1 MIGTDFMGH
10 LVITLADLPKG
21 RETEQWY
28 KLTARSSKK
37 DVVSGE
43 VLVRI
48 LYSVESFSMPSPSLV
63 NAVAMGGSGGGIA
76 GGLAGAAGKRLAA
89 EGGANGSTSAGGPG
103 SLLLPNG
110 SGGSSSSLT
119 SPNSGG
125 SNSNGASS
133 ARVIGEEEYS
143 AMDDM
148 RSGEIDLILPAIFAH
163 SASLPCLQIGLPAF
177 AKWATTASVAE
188 RVALIG
194 QYKGGVFEML
204 VGSANEFKSDNVVV
218 FYSLLAFGPFLRLTE
233 AKPYFTSTIAS
244 LLAGSLQ
251 EPPQSLFGEDRARHC
266 ANCVIALANACTM
279 PPAAT
284 TGLTTKAS
292 IMRSEL
298 KMRCAEI
305 LVSSGALAVAV
316 SLLTTSTGSSLN
328 KLILTLIIKVSHFTP
343 ALRTIHDNGFVSNV
357 SKLLSLETDPVS
369 LWLALDALSQYSADE
384 FMVSGK
390 GSSSSSGTSSLAGSS
405 NLVTASSVSSVS
417 GTSPRGSG
425 AGLILSTTT
434 YAQDVLAVA
443 TLPAALLRVASLD
456 SLHSSIHGA
465 SIATSLIYLLKS
477 LSTHITSANCSAK
490 RFPSLAEN
498 PALLLLLSHSAAASY
513 LKYIPKNEQKP
524 LVAEYSLLLLEK
536 FGDAEGAQTQKEI
549 GALFTDTL
557 KMILDFARFPS
568 VVTRAKTYLE
578 KTVAWG
584 SLSKDAITDIIQ
596 RERESREDP
605 DQSIRRVISDLL
617 AQL

>member
-48 LYSVESFSMPSPSLV
+48 LYSVESYSMPSPSLV

-76 GGLAGAAGKRLAA
+76 GGLAGAAGKRMASD
-89 EGGANGSTSAGGPG
+89 GGGSGTSTSPGPG

-110 SGGSSSSLT
+110 SNGGGSSSSLT
-119 SPNSGG
+119 SPSSSNN
-125 SNSNGASS
+125 NSNG
-133 ARVIGEEEYS
+133 ARVIGEEEYA

-148 RSGEIDLILPAIFAH
+148 RSGEIDLILPAILAH

-188 RVALIG
+188 RVALIE
-194 QYKGGVFEML
+194 QYKGGLFEML
-204 VGSANEFKSDNVVV
+204 VGNAIEFKSDNVVV

-266 ANCVIALANACTM
+266 ANCVIALSNACTM
-279 PPAAT
+279 PPAST
-284 TGLTTKAS
+284 TGLSTKQS
-292 IMRSEL
+292 ILRSEL
-298 KMRCAEI
+298 KVRCAEI

-316 SLLTTSTGSSLN
+316 SMLTSNPGSSLN

-343 ALRTIHDNGFVSNV
+343 ALRIIHDNGFVSNV
-357 SKLLSLETDPVS
+357 SKLLNSDSDPVS
-369 LWLALDALSQYSADE
+369 LWLALDALSMYSVDE

-390 GSSSSSGTSSLAGSS
+390 GSASNSGTGALAGSS

-417 GTSPRGSG
+417 GTSPRGTG

-434 YAQDVLAVA
+434 YAQDVLAVT
-443 TLPAALLRVASLD
+443 TLPSAIIRVASLD
-456 SLHSSIHGA
+456 SLHKSIHGA

-477 LSTHITSANCSAK
+477 LSTHITSANCTANK
-490 RFPSLAEN
+490 FPSLAAN
-498 PALLLLLSHSAAASY
+498 PALLLLVTHSAATSY
-513 LKYIPKNEQKP
+513 LKFIPKNEQKP

-536 FGDAEGAQTQKEI
+536 FGDAGGAQTQKEI
-549 GALFTDTL
+549 GALFSETF

-568 VVTRAKTYLE
+568 VVARAKTYLE

-584 SLSKDAITDIIQ
+584 SISKESITDIIQ
-596 RERESREDP
+596 RERESREDA
-605 DQSIRRVISDLL
+605 DQSIRRLISDLL